1 MSQILGSMR
10 RLDEKR
16 GAVRVEEVYDTV
28 AQRSAGAGAVTWLN
42 RATCGGWMGT
52 WGRRVAP

>member
-16 GAVRVEEVYDTV
+16 GAVRLEDVY
-28 AQRSAGAGAVTWLN
+28 W
-42 RATCGGWMGT
+42 GT
-52 WGRRVAP
+52 HPLIR